1 MSLTR
6 FQSARRLA
14 LAAFI
19 AASFVALLFVQS
31 AWPDGELHEFV
42 EAIGLGL
49 IVVGIVGR
57 MWCTLYIGGRKSAEI
72 VSSGPYSVTRNPL
85 YVFSTIAAGGVGAQT
100 GSIVLGLAF
109 ALCCA
114 GAFGIVIR
122 REEAFLAG
130 EFGPAYDDYR
140 RRVPRFWPRFGGFS
154 DKGELRI
161 RTRLVYRTLVDGL
174 VFFLAMPAFELV
186 EYLQALGIIP
196 ILLHLP

>member
-1 MSLTR
+1 MTLAQ
-6 FQSARRLA
+6 FQSARKFA
-14 LAAFI
+14 LAVFI
-19 AASFVALLFVQS
+19 AIAFVALLFVQS

-130 EFGPAYDDYR
+130 EFGPAYDDYT

-154 DKGELRI
+154 DKGEVTI